1 MDILAVYESA
11 QHAVDYARSGG
22 GPSLIE
28 YKTFRMTGHSAH
40 DDAGYVPP
48 EMFEDW
54 QKKDPIVRFEKQLR
68 EDSEI
73 TQERIDEMQVEC
85 VKIIDDAVD
94 WAEQQPYP
102 KAEDVTK
109 DVYDEG

>member
-1 MDILAVYESA
+1 
-11 QHAVDYARSGG
+11 
-22 GPSLIE
+22 
-28 YKTFRMTGHSAH
+28 MTGHSAH

-48 EMFEDW
+48 EMFENW
-54 QKKDPIVRFEKQLR
+54 QKKDPIVRLEKLLLK
-68 EDSEI
+68 EGAL
-73 TQERIDEMQVEC
+73 TQDKIDAMQAEC

-109 DVYDEG
+109 DVYFEG